1 MKILKNPIFKN
12 YTSLSLN
19 HGAHILL
26 NILLVPLFLK
36 FWDLSTY
43 ADWILISTIPA
54 ILALSEMGL
63 TSYGSNLLV
72 ILYNQKKINKVN
84 FTFQNIFFFSIS
96 IIISIGFLL
105 VFF

>member
-54 ILALSEMGL
+54 ILALGEMGL

-72 ILYNQKKINKVN
+72 ILYNQKNK
-84 FTFQNIFFFSIS
+84 QGKLYISKYFFFQ
-96 IIISIGFLL
+96 
-105 VFF
+105 